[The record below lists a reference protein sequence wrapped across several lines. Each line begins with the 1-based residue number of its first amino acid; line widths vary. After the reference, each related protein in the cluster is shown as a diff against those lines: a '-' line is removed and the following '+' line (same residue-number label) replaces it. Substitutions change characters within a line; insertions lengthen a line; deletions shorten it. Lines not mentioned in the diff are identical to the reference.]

1 MKKLDYGFSIGHG
14 LLWGFFLFLISY
26 GIYFGL
32 GLLFNLEKTYL
43 LLISS
48 VIVTSW
54 NVYMHLY
61 SFTEGEVKYDQPLK
75 QIYLNGLVSQLF
87 FLLFTWQIL

>member
-1 MKKLDYGFSIGHG
+1 MIPIFEPNLTD
-14 LLWGFFLFLISY
+14 
-26 GIYFGL
+26 
-32 GLLFNLEKTYL
+32 LEKKYL
-43 LLISS
+43 LLISC

-75 QIYLNGLVSQLF
+75 QIYFNGLISQIF
-87 FLLFTWQIL
+87 FLLFIWMIL